1 MTASAPERG
10 GSTAHLGYYPDSS
23 PQRPVDFRS
32 GRSPEP
38 PPIPLRSAA
47 RKRIEYGAWGPG
59 AVPGG
64 RTALTW
70 KGVANRIE
78 ACTPS
83 TSTVVLVPGPVRL
96 LREDGNGASRCDPTG
111 KGRGV
116 DDCRPVK
123 LRLCGCAG
131 NAACDLHWRADRQY
145 SSSLVEQRAPHAA
158 ASFRRVIGGF
168 AGGVVQ
174 PDGPHRARAP
184 HHATLRPDR
193 PGGGAAGG
201 RVPWSAIRARCRAS
215 RSPCATDSP
224 ECCGARR
231 QSVPR
236 VRWCCRYYRET
247 AAASARSQAY
257 SDSRVARAS
266 VFGIF
271 HAGKRSARDPHAAF
285 MHRP

>member
-1 MTASAPERG
+1 M
-10 GSTAHLGYYPDSS
+10 
-23 PQRPVDFRS
+23 
-32 GRSPEP
+32 
-38 PPIPLRSAA
+38 
-47 RKRIEYGAWGPG
+47 
-59 AVPGG
+59 
-64 RTALTW
+64 
-70 KGVANRIE
+70 
-78 ACTPS
+78 
-83 TSTVVLVPGPVRL
+83 
-96 LREDGNGASRCDPTG
+96 
-111 KGRGV
+111 
-116 DDCRPVK
+116 K

-215 RSPCATDSP
+215 QSPCATDSP

-247 AAASARSQAY
+247 AATSARSQAY

-266 VFGIF
+266 VSASFTPSSAARAIRKPPSCIGRDGGAGPQARGPVPRPALATTRRAPAPRGPRPLPCYKSSRSF
-271 HAGKRSARDPHAAF
+271 HPAR
-285 MHRP
+285 